1 MHTNKTL
8 LPQFVLAATLALSVG
23 IAGRVT
29 AQQRDSQQ
37 PPPPAAQPA
46 TAPAPALRLEDLE
59 QMALKNN
66 PTLAQARAAVRA
78 AEGRRRQA
86 GLWPNPIVG
95 YDGEGLA
102 FNPDVRANRIGHY
115 VFFEQNILLG
125 GKLSKSKNVA
135 AQEKAEAEAEAEAQR
150 LRVVNAVRLLYY
162 EALGAQQMVD
172 LRRQLADLTRE
183 AAGISGQL
191 FNVGQSD
198 QPDVLAAEVEQQR
211 AEIDLARAQN
221 DFNRVWQLLASV
233 AGDPQLAMM
242 PKATR
247 LEGNL
252 EAEAPKLAQ
261 EELLATL
268 LRDSPEVKRA
278 LAGVERAK
286 ASISRAKAEPRPDLF
301 LRGQVGN
308 NNEFE
313 EFSGFRVGWETRVE
327 AGVRIP
333 LFNRNQGSVAAA
345 KAELTS
351 AEAEVQR
358 VDLAL
363 RARLAESFSRY
374 LTSLGTTSRY
384 QREVLPRAQ
393 RSYEL
398 YLAKFRQMG
407 AAYPQVLLAQRTLFQ
422 LRAEYVSSLVEL
434 WQNVTE
440 LRGMLLAGGLDA
452 PGGMAGA
459 MSGQPGSK

>member
-1 MHTNKTL
+1 MKTGKI
-8 LPQFVLAATLALSVG
+8 AAPLSVLIVVAVCASG
-23 IAGRVT
+23 VCSRV
-29 AQQRDSQQ
+29 
-37 PPPPAAQPA
+37 AAQTNPFPPTGKSET
-46 TAPAPALRLEDLE
+46 TALPAPQALTLEELE
-59 QMALKNN
+59 RMALKNN
-66 PTLAQARAAVRA
+66 PTVRQAEAAVRA

-115 VFFEQNILLG
+115 VFFEQTILLG

-135 AQEKAEAEAEAEAQR
+135 AQEKAGAEAEAESQR

-162 EALGAQQMVD
+162 EALGAQQMID
-172 LRRQLADLTRE
+172 LRRQLTDLTRE

-191 FNVGQSD
+191 FNVGQAD

-221 DFNRVWQLLASV
+221 DFNRVWQLLTSV
-233 AGDPQLAMM
+233 AGDPQLTA
-242 PKATR
+242 AR

-261 EELLATL
+261 EDLLATL
-268 LRDSPEVKRA
+268 LRDSPEMKRA
-278 LAGVERAK
+278 LAGIERAK
-286 ASISRAKAEPRPDLF
+286 ASISRAKAEPRPDVF
-301 LRGQVGN
+301 LRGRVGT

-327 AGVRIP
+327 AGVRVP
-333 LFNRNQGSVAAA
+333 LFNRNQGNVAAA
-345 KAELTS
+345 KAELAS

-358 VDLAL
+358 VELAL

-374 LTSLGTTSRY
+374 LTSLGTASRY

-393 RSYEL
+393 RAYEL

-440 LRGMLLAGGLDA
+440 LRGMLLVGGLDA
-452 PGGMAGA
+452 PGGM
-459 MSGQPGSK
+459 GSSSSTASARND